1 MKKTSNNSNNSNT
14 NGDINNMT
22 TFEYETSQTGK
33 VGYGTRH
40 ASYFIVINE
49 GAKVVGGD
57 IKAFFDHLPKY
68 VKANVTNVDF
78 FAYNLEKNKKGN
90 LHIHLYIELEGNGCR
105 FRTMVNHFEG
115 AHVEL
120 RRGSPKQA
128 LLYLEKPPNVTFGG
142 EEKHHTVVIP
152 VKTVGD
158 FGPYELIQ
166 YRRKSPTSKMT
177 TQEKFDFF
185 LENCE
190 TKAEIKHMDLQFAT
204 VHKESLAEAFMEK
217 ALRDFQNSPDVIT
230 FTNPDGKKSYT
241 VKRKVYYLWGTSRC
255 GKTNGVIRKHGEED
269 VSIVGDLHR
278 DMKYDD
284 YRGTKVLVLDE
295 FYSQLS
301 LNQVLNI
308 TDDKIGHLPSRYQN
322 KRNLTTTIVLTSNDP
337 LYEQY
342 PDEPESRR
350 IPFLKRLTGGVW
362 EVYRAAANRKEQDW
376 PAANHTGKRII
387 ACQIDGTGKQYFED
401 GFCPEEPPI
410 LIGGEVVLVPY
421 EELLKIKECDKKKKK
436 YTPPAEAA
444 SPEVEGS
451 AEFDTLIGDLP
462 F

>member
-1 MKKTSNNSNNSNT
+1 MSKKKTTEDILNCT
-14 NGDINNMT
+14 NM
-22 TFEYETSQTGK
+22 EYDTSQVGK
-33 VGYGTRH
+33 IGSGSRH

-49 GAKVVGGD
+49 GAEVVGGN
-57 IKAFFDHLPKY
+57 IKAFYDGLSDY
-68 VKANVTNVDF
+68 VKQKLNVEF
-78 FAYNLEKNKKGN
+78 FAYNLEKNKKGH
-90 LHIHLYIELEGNGCR
+90 LHIHLYVELEGNGIR
-105 FRTMVNHFEG
+105 FKTMQNHFKG
-115 AHVEL
+115 AHIEL

-128 LLYLEKPPNVTFGG
+128 LVYLEKPPGVKFGG

-152 VKTVGD
+152 VKTEGD

-190 TKAEIKHMDLQFAT
+190 TKTDVKYVDLQFAT
-204 VHKESLAEAFMEK
+204 VHKEALTEAYLEK
-217 ALRDFQNSPDVIT
+217 ALRDFQNSPDVIV

-342 PDEPESRR
+342 PDEQPRRR

-362 EVYRAAANRKEQDW
+362 EVYRGAANRKEQDW
-376 PAANHTGKRII
+376 PAENHTGKRYI
-387 ACQIDGTGKQYFED
+387 ACQIDGTGKQYNED
-401 GFCPEEPPI
+401 GFSPEEPPI
-410 LIGGEVVLVPY
+410 LIGGDVVLVPY
-421 EELLKIKECDKKKKK
+421 AELQKIKECDRKKKK
-436 YTPPAEAA
+436 YISPTEAA
-444 SPEVEGS
+444 KAAEDAE
-451 AEFDTLIGDLP
+451 EFDTSAFNDMP

>member
-1 MKKTSNNSNNSNT
+1 MSKKKTTEDILNCT
-14 NGDINNMT
+14 NM
-22 TFEYETSQTGK
+22 EYDTSQVGK
-33 VGYGTRH
+33 IGSGSRH

-49 GAKVVGGD
+49 GAEVVGGN
-57 IKAFFDHLPKY
+57 IKAFYDGLSDY
-68 VKANVTNVDF
+68 VKQKLNVEF
-78 FAYNLEKNKKGN
+78 FAYNLEKNKKGH
-90 LHIHLYIELEGNGCR
+90 LHIHLYVELEGNGIR
-105 FRTMVNHFEG
+105 FKTMQNHFKG
-115 AHVEL
+115 AHIEL

-128 LLYLEKPPNVTFGG
+128 LVYLEKPPGVKFGG

-152 VKTVGD
+152 VKTEGD

-190 TKAEIKHMDLQFAT
+190 TKTDVKYVDLQFAT
-204 VHKESLAEAFMEK
+204 VHKEALTEAYLEK
-217 ALRDFQNSPDVIT
+217 ALRDFQNSPDVIV

-342 PDEPESRR
+342 PDEQPRRR

-362 EVYRAAANRKEQDW
+362 EVYRGAANRKEQDW
-376 PAANHTGKRII
+376 PAENHTGKRYI
-387 ACQIDGTGKQYFED
+387 ACQIDGTGKQYNED
-401 GFCPEEPPI
+401 GFNPEEPPI
-410 LIGGEVVLVPY
+410 LIGGDVVLVPY
-421 EELLKIKECDKKKKK
+421 AELQKIKECDRKKKK
-436 YTPPAEAA
+436 YISPTEAA
-444 SPEVEGS
+444 KAAEE
-451 AEFDTLIGDLP
+451 AEEFDTSAFNDMP

>member
-1 MKKTSNNSNNSNT
+1 
-14 NGDINNMT
+14 
-22 TFEYETSQTGK
+22 
-33 VGYGTRH
+33 
-40 ASYFIVINE
+40 
-49 GAKVVGGD
+49 
-57 IKAFFDHLPKY
+57 
-68 VKANVTNVDF
+68 
-78 FAYNLEKNKKGN
+78 
-90 LHIHLYIELEGNGCR
+90 
-105 FRTMVNHFEG
+105 
-115 AHVEL
+115 
-120 RRGSPKQA
+120 
-128 LLYLEKPPNVTFGG
+128 
-142 EEKHHTVVIP
+142 
-152 VKTVGD
+152 
-158 FGPYELIQ
+158 
-166 YRRKSPTSKMT
+166 
-177 TQEKFDFF
+177 
-185 LENCE
+185 
-190 TKAEIKHMDLQFAT
+190 
-204 VHKESLAEAFMEK
+204 
-217 ALRDFQNSPDVIT
+217 
-230 FTNPDGKKSYT
+230 
-241 VKRKVYYLWGTSRC
+241 
-255 GKTNGVIRKHGEED
+255 
-269 VSIVGDLHR
+269 
-278 DMKYDD
+278 MKYDD